1 MNSELIVKL
10 ENLLEKYE
18 GELKVYQ
25 DEYNELTDLTHV
37 PSKKD
42 LARMK
47 QIRKEVST
55 LATDIKEMREDVN
68 SLKEIDKT
76 ICDLTAVIQK
86 NDGVTT
92 KFAKEMKEQLLEE
105 EKALEEAI
113 TNKWSELKPEKEET
127 KEEETTEKKKVQT
140 KPTSKKKLI
149 TIAALCAAI
158 GILTGVVIGKST
170 SKKVKNQDS
179 NIVITEVD
187 NTKEAVN
194 EGEFTDINNEEAVL
208 KRANEVKTY
217 FDTYAKEQN
226 ITVDDIANYLRY
238 INGGVVNE
246 VSFESAI
253 DVINEINLV
262 GANEIGYAV
271 DIHNNGQSNR
281 ENKKVVV
288 DYSKLFL
295 DNSNGQR
302 LAKKIVDLREKM
314 MTTDGDIKSYQKEFT
329 ELLMNSW
336 YLNGYNEI
344 DAYTLETSGM
354 KAMIDTLFFNTAS
367 LAIANSDEKY
377 DVVVKNGLTGTDMTL
392 TEIIEQINAN
402 NCPVDGSEE
411 KVSKFTSDLYG
422 MVDEAA
428 FNKNNSLTLTK

>member
-113 TNKWSELKPEKEET
+113 TNKWSGLEPEKEET
-127 KEEETTEKKKVQT
+127 KEEETTEEKKVQA

-158 GILTGVVIGKST
+158 GILTGVVIGKGT
-170 SKKVKNQDS
+170 SKKVKNVDS
-179 NIVITEVD
+179 NVAITEVD
-187 NTKEAVN
+187 ENKE
-194 EGEFTDINNEEAVL
+194 EIAVL
-208 KRANEVKTY
+208 DEATINSMMNTVVSSLNANFEKHDYTADEIV
-217 FDTYAKEQN
+217 N
-226 ITVDDIANYLRY
+226 MINW

-246 VSFESAI
+246 ASVDEGVSVHDRFDQIVS
-253 DVINEINLV
+253 
-262 GANEIGYAV
+262 
-271 DIHNNGQSNR
+271 R
-281 ENKKVVV
+281 ENQREVKSEI
-288 DYSKLFL
+288 DLSNLFL
-295 DNSNGQR
+295 KNTRGQK
-302 LAKKIVDLREKM
+302 LAKEVYNIRVKYLNAKTNEEK
-314 MTTDGDIKSYQKEFT
+314 TKVAEEFT
-329 ELLMNSW
+329 RLFVNSFVIPGNEGVTNSW
-336 YLNGYNEI
+336 ALETTGMEAFMDSYFMGTYALI
-344 DAYTLETSGM
+344 DAE
-354 KAMIDTLFFNTAS
+354 N
-367 LAIANSDEKY
+367 
-377 DVVVKNGLTGTDMTL
+377 VKVN
-392 TEIIEQINAN
+392 IN
-402 NCPVDGSEE
+402 GSEFNLD
-411 KVSKFTSDLYG
+411 KVAESINDMECETEDLDGNKVTTNKLSSDLLG
-422 MVDEAA
+422 MIREAIYI
-428 FNKNNSLTLTK
+428 KENNSSLTLTK

>member
-18 GELKVYQ
+18 GELKTYQ

-113 TNKWSELKPEKEET
+113 TNKWSGLEPEKEET
-127 KEEETTEKKKVQT
+127 KEEETKEEETTEEKKVQA

-158 GILTGVVIGKST
+158 GILTGVVIGKGT
-170 SKKVKNQDS
+170 SKKVKNVDNGTS
-179 NIVITEVD
+179 ITEVD
-187 NTKEAVN
+187 KTKEEAL
-194 EGEFTDINNEEAVL
+194 EFTDINDEEEVY
-208 KRANEVKTY
+208 KRAS
-217 FDTYAKEQN
+217 
-226 ITVDDIANYLRY
+226 L
-238 INGGVVNE
+238 
-246 VSFESAI
+246 
-253 DVINEINLV
+253 
-262 GANEIGYAV
+262 
-271 DIHNNGQSNR
+271 
-281 ENKKVVV
+281 
-288 DYSKLFL
+288 
-295 DNSNGQR
+295 
-302 LAKKIVDLREKM
+302 
-314 MTTDGDIKSYQKEFT
+314 IK
-329 ELLMNSW
+329 
-336 YLNGYNEI
+336 NEI
-344 DAYTLETSGM
+344 DKNVPNNDYTIEEIENMLKWFNGGNVDEVSNE
-354 KAMIDTLFFNTAS
+354 AALFATGRVEYLMNKE
-367 LAIANSDEKY
+367 NQGE
-377 DVVVKNGLTGTDMTL
+377 VKEAFD
-392 TEIIEQINAN
+392 
-402 NCPVDGSEE
+402 
-411 KVSKFTSDLYG
+411 VSKFFLDGSLGSKLAKEIHESKTSLMETKG
-422 MVDEAA
+422 KEE
-428 FNKNNSLTLTK
+428 FTKNAEEFTKLLVNSWILNGTNN

>member
-18 GELKVYQ
+18 GELKTYQ

-127 KEEETTEKKKVQT
+127 KEEEATEEKKVQA

-158 GILTGVVIGKST
+158 GILAGVVIGKGT
-170 SKKVKNQDS
+170 SKKVKNVDNGTS
-179 NIVITEVD
+179 ITEVD
-187 NTKEAVN
+187 KTKEEAL
-194 EGEFTDINNEEAVL
+194 EFTDINDEEEVY
-208 KRANEVKTY
+208 KRAS
-217 FDTYAKEQN
+217 
-226 ITVDDIANYLRY
+226 L
-238 INGGVVNE
+238 
-246 VSFESAI
+246 
-253 DVINEINLV
+253 
-262 GANEIGYAV
+262 
-271 DIHNNGQSNR
+271 
-281 ENKKVVV
+281 
-288 DYSKLFL
+288 
-295 DNSNGQR
+295 
-302 LAKKIVDLREKM
+302 
-314 MTTDGDIKSYQKEFT
+314 IK
-329 ELLMNSW
+329 
-336 YLNGYNEI
+336 NEI
-344 DAYTLETSGM
+344 DKNVPNNDYTIEEIENMLKWFNGGNVDEVSNEAALFATGRVEYLMNKENQGEVKEAFDVSKFFLDGSLGSKLAKEIHESKTSLMETKGKEEFTKNAEEFTKLLVNSWILNGTNNYVSSYVLETSGM
-354 KAMIDTLFFNTAS
+354 KFLIDTYFTNTYAYIDVPNVRVIVNDAEFE
-367 LAIANSDEKY
+367 LDKVIEEANEANCEAKVTAD
-377 DVVVKNGLTGTDMTL
+377 NGETFTTYVNKL
-392 TEIIEQINAN
+392 
-402 NCPVDGSEE
+402 
-411 KVSKFTSDLYG
+411 TSDLIG
-422 MVDEAA
+422 MVNEAA
-428 FNKNNSLTLTK
+428 YNKENNNSLTLTK

>member
-18 GELKVYQ
+18 GELKTYQ

-113 TNKWSELKPEKEET
+113 TNKWSGLKPEKEET
-127 KEEETTEKKKVQT
+127 KEEETTEEKKAQA

-158 GILTGVVIGKST
+158 GILAGVVIGKGT
-170 SKKVKNQDS
+170 SKKVKSQDS
-179 NIVITEVD
+179 NVAITEVD
-187 NTKEAVN
+187 NTKKAVK
-194 EGEFTDINNEEAVL
+194 EGEFTDINN
-208 KRANEVKTY
+208 
-217 FDTYAKEQN
+217 
-226 ITVDDIANYLRY
+226 
-238 INGGVVNE
+238 
-246 VSFESAI
+246 
-253 DVINEINLV
+253 
-262 GANEIGYAV
+262 
-271 DIHNNGQSNR
+271 
-281 ENKKVVV
+281 
-288 DYSKLFL
+288 
-295 DNSNGQR
+295 
-302 LAKKIVDLREKM
+302 
-314 MTTDGDIKSYQKEFT
+314 
-329 ELLMNSW
+329 
-336 YLNGYNEI
+336 
-344 DAYTLETSGM
+344 
-354 KAMIDTLFFNTAS
+354 
-367 LAIANSDEKY
+367 
-377 DVVVKNGLTGTDMTL
+377 
-392 TEIIEQINAN
+392 
-402 NCPVDGSEE
+402 
-411 KVSKFTSDLYG
+411 
-422 MVDEAA
+422 
-428 FNKNNSLTLTK
+428 